1 MLPFFTPK
9 QCFSLFY
16 LTTGIVGDVF
26 FHRADIAVA
35 PVTILMERASFIDY
49 LPSIVIQYTGLYI
62 PSLDASESLDFHTF
76 IAPFTP
82 ILWFVIFITTLLIA
96 LVKLML
102 QYCSTKDSQ
111 GMHKNIG

>member
-1 MLPFFTPK
+1 
-9 QCFSLFY
+9 
-16 LTTGIVGDVF
+16 
-26 FHRADIAVA
+26 
-35 PVTILMERASFIDY
+35 MERASFIDY

-82 ILWFVIFITTLLIA
+82 ILWFVIFIITLLIA

-111 GMHKNIG
+111 GMRKNIG

>member
-1 MLPFFTPK
+1 
-9 QCFSLFY
+9 
-16 LTTGIVGDVF
+16 
-26 FHRADIAVA
+26 
-35 PVTILMERASFIDY
+35 MERASFIDY

-111 GMHKNIG
+111 GMRKNIG